1 MTNGPQASIA
11 VEGGTFR
18 FTEDVSY
25 KGWEFPAGT
34 VVTLTSTFVPYLD
47 WYEMLVTMPDGE
59 GRRIGAGIIDLHTV
73 RVDTP
78 VADNST
84 SAPASAPAST
94 PANTPATTPDAVSIS
109 TPPCPSCGH
118 ALTAAYDD
126 GEGFWECDGCGREVE
141 DRDLR

>member
-1 MTNGPQASIA
+1 MTNDPQASIA

-34 VVTLTSTFVPYLD
+34 VVVLASTFVPYRD
-47 WYEMLVTMPDGE
+47 WYEMLVTMPDGQ

-84 SAPASAPAST
+84 SAPASAPASVT
-94 PANTPATTPDAVSIS
+94 LS

-141 DRDLR
+141 VRDLR

>member
-1 MTNGPQASIA
+1 MTTDPQASIA

-34 VVTLTSTFVPYLD
+34 VVVLTSTFVPYLD

-59 GRRIGAGIIDLHTV
+59 GRRIGAGIIDLHAV

-84 SAPASAPAST
+84 SASAVT
-94 PANTPATTPDAVSIS
+94 PSFDTAVTLS

-126 GEGFWECDGCGREVE
+126 GDGFWECDGCGREVE